1 MTELFVIVVDI
12 IKRVIASLCAT
23 YISRF
28 IDKKH
33 KNNRHGH

>member
-1 MTELFVIVVDI
+1 MTELFVMVIDIV
-12 IKRVIASLCAT
+12 KRVIASLCAT

-33 KNNRHGH
+33 KNNRQGK